1 MRHKFVFCLALFASL
16 LAACAPTA
24 ASNISLNPDAAAKA
38 QVDQYQRDAEAT
50 GTLRAL
56 LFAADVANVQAT
68 AARATQEAM
77 YAQATF
83 SAAATHAEAARIADA
98 TATSIYE
105 RQLTET
111 AAALTT
117 ATTVANAQAT
127 QTQQIES
134 TRIAIALS
142 AEQARIEQ
150 DRLINRVSWIL
161 FLVVI
166 LLALGLL
173 TWLGVVGIHSVR
185 KRLSLVTHG
194 PFDSP
199 LLILDAP
206 NGGQIIV
213 DPQRLFGPATI
224 IDAQGRLLAPELAH
238 PLLQERATSQAQMVA
253 LQQATHNPYQM
264 AISPT
269 HKRAPS
275 VRRQTEAVPNIS
287 NISWGRDTP
296 QPPPSLRPDAPWQM
310 LNAWQGGGL
319 PLGMSEGGL
328 LIVDPEAFPH
338 FLFAGTTGSGKT
350 RFGLRPLITAALADG
365 WHVSIFDRSGL
376 DFQPFQQHPNA
387 SLVILEDPS
396 DSVDYLTA
404 LYDVVHAR
412 FEWMMKVGASTWG
425 RAPGHKPPRVLAVFD
440 EFSNL
445 ADSLTG
451 AQREELWRYA
461 RMIAAEGRKAGVH
474 LALALQDPT
483 HRSIDLRIRRNCVPL
498 SFRVKDGEASRVVLG
513 ASGAEALPPRH
524 FLTVI
529 HDLTRAVAFSPDDDQ
544 IHSFLAARR
553 VPVHPKPDWAG
564 N

>member
-1 MRHKFVFCLALFASL
+1 G
-16 LAACAPTA
+16 
-24 ASNISLNPDAAAKA
+24 NISLNPDAAAKA

-50 GTLRAL
+50 GTQRSFL
-56 LFAADVANVQAT
+56 LAADIANVQAT

-83 SAAATHAEAARIADA
+83 SAAATHDEAARIANA
-98 TATSIYE
+98 TATTIYE

-111 AAALTT
+111 AAAFAT
-117 ATTVANAQAT
+117 ATTIANAQAT
-127 QTQQIES
+127 QTQQIET
-134 TRIAIALS
+134 TRVAIALA
-142 AEQARIEQ
+142 AEQARVEQ
-150 DRLINRVSWIL
+150 DRLINTVAWIITL
-161 FLVVI
+161 AVI
-166 LLALGLL
+166 VLALSLL

-238 PLLQERATSQAQMVA
+238 PMLQERATSQAQMVA
-253 LQQATHNPYQM
+253 LQQATHNPYQT
-264 AISPT
+264 AITAT

-275 VRRQTEAVPNIS
+275 VRRVTETAP

-296 QPPPSLRPDAPWQM
+296 QPAPSLSIDAPWGL
-310 LNAWQGGGL
+310 LNAWHGGGL
-319 PLGMSEGGL
+319 PLGMSESGL

-396 DSVDYLTA
+396 DSIDYLAT

-425 RAPGHKPPRVLAVFD
+425 RAPGRKPPRVLAVFD

-451 AQREELWRYA
+451 AQREEVWRHA

-513 ASGAEALPPRH
+513 TSGAETLPPRH

-544 IHSFLAARR
+544 IQTFLAARR